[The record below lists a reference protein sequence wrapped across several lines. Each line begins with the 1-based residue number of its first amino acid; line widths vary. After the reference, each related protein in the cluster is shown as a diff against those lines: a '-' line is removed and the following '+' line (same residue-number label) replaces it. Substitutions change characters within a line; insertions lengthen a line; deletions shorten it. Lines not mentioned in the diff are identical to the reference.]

1 MKGSLLL
8 CIPLLVLLA
17 QPMYASAIQ
26 VNSEEIFLESI
37 QTSYL
42 FEDFAEYSKG
52 AFSAKSL
59 ALNEDGY
66 SAELSTAISKLY
78 SGPGIM
84 AARYAND
91 ILTIRFS
98 GISDPVTAIGGYFWP
113 IGSMMQNLTGY
124 TKIKLSD
131 GSVYE
136 VTNANSS
143 SFLGFISQDGT
154 VFESLEIS
162 VLGGNATPYTWPA
175 VDNLY
180 VGNAKP
186 IPDDQP
192 IANPEPST
200 LVLLATGLCGACL
213 AVFKKF

>member
-8 CIPLLVLLA
+8 CIPLIVLLA

-42 FEDFAEYSKG
+42 FEDFDEYSKG
-52 AFSAKSL
+52 TFSAKSL
-59 ALNEDGY
+59 VVNENGY
-66 SAELSTAISKLY
+66 SAELSAAITKLY

-91 ILTIRFS
+91 IIVINFS

-113 IGSMMQNLTGY
+113 IGSTMQDLTGY

-143 SFLGFISQDGT
+143 SFLGFVSQDGT
-154 VFESLEIS
+154 VFESLQIS

-180 VGNAKP
+180 VGSAKP
-186 IPDDQP
+186 IPGDQP

-200 LVLLATGLCGACL
+200 FILLASGLCGACF
-213 AVFKKF
+213 VGFRKF